1 MLAPTTLALISVVLV
16 FGLILLG
23 VHIGVAL
30 AAVSVLTLWLITGKF
45 FVAVSLLQ
53 TTAYSAVMDYVFAV
67 VPLFVLMGVFSTVS
81 GAIRELFASAQVL
94 LGRVRGG
101 IGIAT
106 VFANAVFAAITGVSV
121 ASAAVFSKIALPEM
135 ERLHYDRKFSLGI
148 VAGSAILGMLIPP
161 SVLMIVYGV
170 LTEQAIGKLFV
181 AGILPGLVVTAVL
194 SLGIWTMVLVKP
206 RLGGRQ
212 VEARRLDFRTVVRAA
227 AAPWAVIALV
237 ILVMGGIWGGFFT
250 PTEAGAVGAAGGF
263 LLIFVNR
270 QKLTLRSL
278 WQILLDAGQ
287 MTASIFLLLICAQM
301 YSRVLTMSGLAGNLT
316 QWVSALAIPPM
327 FIVFGF
333 IVVFLLLG
341 CILDS
346 TSIIILTIP
355 LMHPIARNLGYDP
368 LWFAIVAILAI
379 EIGLLTPPFGMVVFA
394 MKSAIGKTV
403 QVEEIFVGAMP
414 FILLLGLSLGI
425 VIAFP
430 KLSTWLPSLM

>member
-1 MLAPTTLALISVVLV
+1 M
-16 FGLILLG
+16 
-23 VHIGVAL
+23 
-30 AAVSVLTLWLITGKF
+30 
-45 FVAVSLLQ
+45 
-53 TTAYSAVMDYVFAV
+53 
-67 VPLFVLMGVFSTVS
+67 
-81 GAIRELFASAQVL
+81 R
-94 LGRVRGG
+94 
-101 IGIAT
+101 
-106 VFANAVFAAITGVSV
+106 
-121 ASAAVFSKIALPEM
+121 
-135 ERLHYDRKFSLGI
+135 
-148 VAGSAILGMLIPP
+148 
-161 SVLMIVYGV
+161 
-170 LTEQAIGKLFV
+170 
-181 AGILPGLVVTAVL
+181 
-194 SLGIWTMVLVKP
+194 P

-212 VEARRLDFRTVVRAA
+212 VEVRRLDFRTVVRAA

-263 LLIFVNR
+263 LLIFINR
-270 QKLTLRSL
+270 QRLTLRGL

-316 QWVSALAIPPM
+316 QWVSALAVPPM

-355 LMHPIARNLGYDP
+355 LMHPIALNLGYDP
-368 LWFAIVAILAI
+368 LWFAIVSILAI

-403 QVEEIFVGAMP
+403 QVEEIFAGAMP
-414 FILLLGLSLGI
+414 FILLLGLALGVI
-425 VIAFP
+425 IAFP